1 MLVGVEIYAR
11 DDAFGKSDML
21 LWTSC
26 IRSHH
31 VNAGCPEGAY
41 PRIQPFAPP
50 KSDMNEL
57 RASSGERAQ
66 TGNLLPSGYRGCQNL
81 LGLGMPKNRPPP
93 LTNVQIS
100 AMFKDLNGTVTN
112 LVLSVAVIHDLLL
125 SKEYVTKSEVSAT
138 SERIRAEAKD
148 ALAKMHKAHRR
159 APDQENH

>member
-1 MLVGVEIYAR
+1 MQGTKPSGSPICCSGLRPFHLTMLRGAAR
-11 DDAFGKSDML
+11 NGL
-21 LWTSC
+21 T
-26 IRSHH
+26 RTHSHSRPQGRYERT
-31 VNAGCPEGAY
+31 ARIECRTGA
-41 PRIQPFAPP
+41 
-50 KSDMNEL
+50 
-57 RASSGERAQ
+57 
-66 TGNLLPSGYRGCQNL
+66 TGNLFPLGYRGCQNL

-112 LVLSVAVIHDLLL
+112 LVLSVAVIHDLLV